1 MEWQDPPEKKWDII
15 ARELRENPGRW
26 AKLEERPTY
35 MHNIKTGKLKA
46 FRPAGAYEARTASGA
61 LFVRYTG
68 GKK

>member
-1 MEWQDPPEKKWDII
+1 MEWQDPPENRWDII
-15 ARELRENPGRW
+15 ARELRKNPGRW

-35 MHNIKTGKLKA
+35 MHSIKTGKMKA
-46 FRPAGAYEARTASGA
+46 FRPVGAYEARTAGGA